1 MKKVRQRTNLSQ
13 LYKSMIS
20 LICGILKNTTNKK
33 QTGEQPGVPHWGE
46 RRRRGNTGAESKEVQ
61 IIKYKIRYKDSL

>member
-20 LICGILKNTTNKK
+20 LICGILKNGTNKRIYK
-33 QTGEQPGVPHWGE
+33 TEIESQMEKTILWLWGE
-46 RRRRGNTGAESKEVQ
+46 GCGEEG
-61 IIKYKIRYKDSL
+61 